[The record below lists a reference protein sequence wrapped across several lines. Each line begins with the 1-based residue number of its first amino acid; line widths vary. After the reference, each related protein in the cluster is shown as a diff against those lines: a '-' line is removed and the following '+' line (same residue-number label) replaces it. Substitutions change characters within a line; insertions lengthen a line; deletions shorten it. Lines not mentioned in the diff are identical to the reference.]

1 MLSPAP
7 CLPICA
13 CRYLTVRGDAGTPSA
28 ALTTEHCG
36 VLLGPDQEDL
46 SLPKGE
52 SEAGTGRRLEV
63 RWGWQQPIW
72 ERKVSS
78 GGGQRR

>member
-1 MLSPAP
+1 MGRAVVLSPAP

-13 CRYLTVRGDAGTPSA
+13 CRYPSVCGGAGTPSA
-28 ALTTEHCG
+28 ALTTEHRG

-46 SLPKGE
+46 SLPARE

-63 RWGWQQPIW
+63 R
-72 ERKVSS
+72 
-78 GGGQRR
+78 